1 MHRRAV
7 REQGGNLWDA
17 VPAGL
22 PSPGD
27 GVVHDVISH
36 QEECLQLQGT
46 QSPVSCKE
54 KGHRVLSCT
63 LKCGALHWRA
73 TDSQPSTAVCQSF
86 A

>member
-1 MHRRAV
+1 MNTCATAQARAN
-7 REQGGNLWDA
+7 EQGGYLRDP

-46 QSPVSCKE
+46 QTPVSVREQAE
-54 KGHRVLSCT
+54 K
-63 LKCGALHWRA
+63 A
-73 TDSQPSTAVCQSF
+73 TGRSAAPSL
-86 A
+86 